1 MWRFKRWHCHRQ
13 SGRLRQQN
21 RQLNTRPKTRAQS
34 GSQDYILF
42 LYPSVQP
49 GKKLISVH
57 RLNFGRFREG
67 RSRTKIGTAFDR
79 PPPLRVQNWPST
91 LLFSTRSVSVC
102 IFWPQ
107 HFCVKQNNTHGWIP
121 ESLGGPWHIP
131 QLGDERCCC
140 LDRTRQSSHAWEIC
154 RYS

>member
-1 MWRFKRWHCHRQ
+1 MWRFKRWHRHRQ

-34 GSQDYILF
+34 GSQDYILI

-79 PPPLRVQNWPST
+79 PPPP
-91 LLFSTRSVSVC
+91 SVSKIDRPPFCFRLVLC
-102 IFWPQ
+102 QFVSSDHNTSVWNKTTPMDESQRVWGALDIFP
-107 HFCVKQNNTHGWIP
+107 N
-121 ESLGGPWHIP
+121 
-131 QLGDERCCC
+131 
-140 LDRTRQSSHAWEIC
+140 
-154 RYS
+154 